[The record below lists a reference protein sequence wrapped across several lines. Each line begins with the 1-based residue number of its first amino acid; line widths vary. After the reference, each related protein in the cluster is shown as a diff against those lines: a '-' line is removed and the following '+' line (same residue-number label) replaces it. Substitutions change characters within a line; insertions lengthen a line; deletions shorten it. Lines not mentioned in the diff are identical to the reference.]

1 MTESPIYRFM
11 TTQCRKVKK
20 DNNKITTP
28 PDQAQATGRDE
39 LTGGEGNALAS
50 HINDPSS
57 HILPSQ
63 PDGKGFSEME
73 PLPSSSPWSALALA
87 VKDGRRVVLKG
98 LKGTMRGRSP
108 YEEMLRGEFRCMMDL
123 NHPNVVTAY
132 GWEDDAPGMGHCIV
146 MEHVDGRTL
155 SDFLEKEKPSLS
167 ERRKIARQLIG
178 ALTYIHKKGIAHA
191 DIKPQNIL
199 ITWEGNNV
207 KLIDFGLARAE
218 ADILKLAAGT
228 DGYMAP
234 EVEAEGVV
242 DATTDLYS
250 LGKVLTEL
258 HIGRNADWLAERY
271 LCVERSR
278 RCCSVEQALK
288 LLRRHSRIRFWIKS
302 VSIAAIIAIVATGAW
317 YGVKAY
323 EERQWRKTEYICK
336 PYIGPGYKKGG
347 EMLLYWQ
354 NDVRNTATISGDEFI
369 VGDYL
374 RLPMKVNHL
383 TYFADLE
390 SIILGKKITDKNRGE
405 WFRQAVFKNLIPWP
419 RGEVNATEVTYN
431 ETISP
436 LAAQMREEFYFTLR
450 QLQPHIVW
458 VAGLDTWQNLPQKY
472 IGETIAVS
480 IGKVRSSYTSYS
492 LPGMDESI
500 YVVYVGDPS
509 TLVTDIGEWQLYV
522 AHVRAILS
530 KSLNGKAHA
539 AASSVE

>member
-1 MTESPIYRFM
+1 MKI
-11 TTQCRKVKK
+11 
-20 DNNKITTP
+20 DNNKITTQT
-28 PDQAQATGRDE
+28 DRTQEADNNE
-39 LTGGEGNALAS
+39 LTEGEGNAQAS
-50 HINDPSS
+50 RINAQTS

-63 PDGKGFSEME
+63 PDEKGFSEME
-73 PLPSSSPWSALALA
+73 SLPSSSPWTQLALA

-98 LKGTMRGRSP
+98 LKETARGRSP

-123 NHPNVVTAY
+123 YHPNVVTAY
-132 GWEDDAPGMGHCIV
+132 GWEENAPGMGHCIV

-155 SDFLEKEKPSLS
+155 SDFLKKEKPSLS

-178 ALTYIHKKGIAHA
+178 ALAYIHKKGIAHA

-234 EVEAEGVV
+234 EVETDGVV

-250 LGKVLTEL
+250 LDKVLTEL
-258 HIGRNADWLAERY
+258 HIGRNAAWLAERH

-278 RCCSVEQALK
+278 RCSSVEQALK
-288 LLRRHSRIRFWIKS
+288 ILRRHSRIRFWIKS

-354 NDVRNTATISGDEFI
+354 NDVRNTATISGDEYI
-369 VGDYL
+369 VGD
-374 RLPMKVNHL
+374 
-383 TYFADLE
+383 
-390 SIILGKKITDKNRGE
+390 
-405 WFRQAVFKNLIPWP
+405 
-419 RGEVNATEVTYN
+419 
-431 ETISP
+431 
-436 LAAQMREEFYFTLR
+436 
-450 QLQPHIVW
+450 
-458 VAGLDTWQNLPQKY
+458 
-472 IGETIAVS
+472 
-480 IGKVRSSYTSYS
+480 
-492 LPGMDESI
+492 
-500 YVVYVGDPS
+500 
-509 TLVTDIGEWQLYV
+509 
-522 AHVRAILS
+522 
-530 KSLNGKAHA
+530 
-539 AASSVE
+539 